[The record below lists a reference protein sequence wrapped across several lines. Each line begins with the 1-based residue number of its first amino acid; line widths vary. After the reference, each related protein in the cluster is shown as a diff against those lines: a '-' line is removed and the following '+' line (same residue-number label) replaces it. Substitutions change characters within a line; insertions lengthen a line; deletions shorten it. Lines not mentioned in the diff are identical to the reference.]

1 MAKEDQDIQSFFQV
15 AQDRDFARDFQF
27 RVFDI
32 ANRGASIVNPDDLV
46 YAQTAILPTRT
57 IANQPVPFMGLS
69 FNVPGAAQYDGS
81 PSYAIQF
88 RADGEHVIRTL
99 FEDWSREIFDD
110 KTSTGAYRMFADS
123 TITLHLLNQQHK
135 KQKVYKL
142 IGVYPV
148 TVGELTYDRAGTG
161 APITF
166 TATIAYQYWE
176 REGAAGAEAP
186 PVA

>member
-1 MAKEDQDIQSFFQV
+1 MAEEQSIQQFFQV

-27 RVFDI
+27 KVHDI
-32 ANRGASIVNPDDLV
+32 ANRGATIVSQQDLV
-46 YAQTAILPTRT
+46 FAQTAILPSRT

-99 FEDWSREIFDD
+99 FEDWSREVFDD
-110 KTSTGAYRMFADS
+110 KTSAGAYRMFADS
-123 TITLHLLNQQHK
+123 TITLHLLNQQH
-135 KQKVYKL
+135 QQSRGYKL

-148 TVGELTYDRAGTG
+148 TVGELSYDRAGTG

-166 TATIAYQYWE
+166 TATVAYQYWE
-176 REGAAGAEAP
+176 REEVGNA

>member
-1 MAKEDQDIQSFFQV
+1 MAEENQSIQQFFQV

-32 ANRGASIVNPDDLV
+32 SNRGASIVSQNDLV
-46 YAQTAILPTRT
+46 FAQTAILPSRT

-99 FEDWSREIFDD
+99 FEDWSREVFED
-110 KTSTGAYRMFADS
+110 KTSTGAYRMFANS
-123 TITLHLLNQQHK
+123 TITLHLLNQQH
-135 KQKVYKL
+135 QEQRIYRL

-148 TVGELTYDRAGTG
+148 TVGDLSYDRAGTG
-161 APITF
+161 APINF

-176 REGAAGAEAP
+176 REGAGNAP
-186 PVA
+186 VG